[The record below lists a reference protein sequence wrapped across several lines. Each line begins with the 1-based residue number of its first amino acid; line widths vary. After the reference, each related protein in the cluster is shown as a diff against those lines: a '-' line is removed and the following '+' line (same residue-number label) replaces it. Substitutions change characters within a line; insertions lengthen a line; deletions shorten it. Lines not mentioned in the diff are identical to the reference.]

1 MSGDFTI
8 ISLQYPSIYTAVGTE
23 KQTERPQEKPSR
35 TSSRSRKGNSMF
47 TASVEILCCIPLSFF
62 CSPIA
67 HLLSNPVVHWEPT
80 GAKALSGGTFLY
92 LQQKSCS
99 SKRVE
104 STAILLVFYCLAGG
118 VSILLK
124 SMSILLP
131 CRA

>member
-1 MSGDFTI
+1 
-8 ISLQYPSIYTAVGTE
+8 
-23 KQTERPQEKPSR
+23 
-35 TSSRSRKGNSMF
+35 MF

-67 HLLSNPVVHWEPT
+67 HLLSNPMVHWEPT

-104 STAILLVFYCLAGG
+104 STTILLVFYCLAGG

-124 SMSILLP
+124 CPAEHNNQTLLFLLKDKIEASQGTRKYGEVMEKKELRKSTSNN
-131 CRA
+131 CS